1 MSPADQ
7 HLTQIHG
14 TQRVNNVE
22 TELEKLRLDVLS
34 TKQNDQMR
42 QEEMEAFFKKASLEY
57 FHKLKEV
64 QQQLDAMK

>member
-1 MSPADQ
+1 LSHIQ
-7 HLTQIHG
+7 G

-34 TKQNDQMR
+34 AKQNDQMR

-64 QQQLDAMK
+64 